1 MSADLETRLTDLE
14 AQLAH
19 NARTV
24 DELNEVVTA
33 QADLID
39 RLTRKVQEL
48 TEKLD
53 DIGDLVEPGHVIG
66 KPPHY

>member
-1 MSADLETRLTDLE
+1 MPEDLEARLTDLE

-24 DELNEVVTA
+24 DDLNEVVTA

-39 RLTRKVQEL
+39 RLTRKVQAL
-48 TEKLD
+48 TEKLE
-53 DIGDLVEPGHVIG
+53 DIAEMVEPGHVIG